1 MAKAGRSSILGRKAA
16 RLVTFD
22 ARASGGPI
30 PSKRLQLIHWN
41 RSEARELAQRLRSLG
56 YRVRN
61 AIPEDAAALRALG
74 ASPPDGVVIDLTRL
88 PAQGR
93 DVGVFL
99 RQAAATR
106 HVPLIFVGGGREK
119 VAGTRKLLPD
129 ATFTSWVRIESALQ
143 RALTRPIRDP
153 ARPGSVMAG
162 YSGTPL
168 PRKLGIKPGSTVTL
182 LSGPADFA
190 KTLGSLPE
198 GARLTTRLGAGTSL
212 VIWFVGS
219 RRDLERGI
227 ARQAAAVPRDGMWI
241 AWPKK
246 SSGVATDVSEG
257 DVRATGL
264 ANGLVD
270 YKICAI
276 DAIWSGLKFAVR
288 KREA

>member
-1 MAKAGRSSILGRKAA
+1 MAPADRPSILGAEDA
-16 RLVTFD
+16 RLVPFD
-22 ARASGGPI
+22 APASGGRI
-30 PSKRLQLIHWN
+30 ISKRLQLIHWN
-41 RSEARELAQRLRSLG
+41 RSETRELAQRLRSLG
-56 YRVRN
+56 YRVRD
-61 AIPEDAAALRALG
+61 AIPENATALRALG

-88 PAQGR
+88 PTQGR

-99 RQAAATR
+99 RQVAATR
-106 HVPLIFVGGGREK
+106 HIPLIFVGGRREM
-119 VAGTRKLLPD
+119 VAGARKLLPD

-143 RALTRPIRDP
+143 RALTRPVPDP

-168 PRKLGIKPGSTVTL
+168 PRKLGIKPGSNLTL
-182 LSGPADFA
+182 LGGPADFA

-212 VIWFVGS
+212 VIWFVRS
-219 RRDLERGI
+219 RRDLQRGI
-227 ARQAAAVPRDGMWI
+227 ARGAAAVPRDGMWI

-246 SSGVATDVSEG
+246 SSGVATDLSEG

-276 DAIWSGLKFAVR
+276 DATWSGLKFAVR
-288 KREA
+288 KRDA